1 MLAEGIMQ
9 ILLLKAVKPGDG
21 EDIYVQVRPGCR
33 PVIVR
38 VFMYP
43 GWVCN
48 LWEGTQV
55 PTSVGLHRNQ
65 RFFVAKSKME
75 IRFVET
81 LTYLARCTSSLNLHI
96 NLIFPEIICH
106 YFVSLS

>member
-1 MLAEGIMQ
+1 MK

-21 EDIYVQVRPGCR
+21 EDIYVQVRPECR
-33 PVIVR
+33 PVNIR

-48 LWEGTQV
+48 LREGTQV

-65 RFFVAKSKME
+65 RFFCGEKQDGNK
-75 IRFVET
+75 
-81 LTYLARCTSSLNLHI
+81 
-96 NLIFPEIICH
+96 IC
-106 YFVSLS
+106 